1 MCTSPTPE
9 VGSTPCSWSRTIAVR
24 PTRRSVTPHGGPGL
38 QDFDAWDDQD
48 AALVDAGYAVVRVN
62 YRGSTGYGAAWR
74 DALHVR
80 LGLMELEDIDE
91 VRDHLQAAG
100 IVDPKRVSITG
111 ASWGGFITLMA
122 LGTQPDR
129 WRSGAAMVPLADQ
142 FTSPQDA
149 PSFML
154 TYDAALIGG
163 TIEQIPDVYRA
174 ASPITYVDHVTA
186 PLLITSGGKR
196 TRGAGR
202 QVNTYVERLT
212 ARGHDVQYERLAAGH
227 ALPDHDMKVAETR
240 QLLDFLA
247 RTLPVDA

>member
-1 MCTSPTPE
+1 MVLVPGDRPAPHPT
-9 VGSTPCSWSRTIAVR
+9 VLR
-24 PTRRSVTPHGGPGL
+24 PHGGPTG
-38 QDFDAWDDQD
+38 QDFDAWNDLD

-80 LGLMELEDIDE
+80 LGFIELEDIGT
-91 VRDHLQAAG
+91 VRDHLEAAG
-100 IVDPKRVSITG
+100 IVDPKRVSMAGT
-111 ASWGGFITLMA
+111 SWGGFVTLMA

-142 FTSPQDA
+142 FTSAEDS

-154 TYDAALIGG
+154 TYDAALMGG

-174 ASPITYVDHVTA
+174 ASPITYVDQVTA
-186 PLLITSGGKR
+186 PLLITSGENDPR
-196 TRGAGR
+196 CPVR
-202 QVNTYVERLT
+202 QVDTYVQRLT
-212 ARGHDVQYERLAAGH
+212 ARDHDVQYERLASGH
-227 ALPDHDMKVAETR
+227 ALPDLDMKVAETR
-240 QLLDFLA
+240 RLLDFLA